1 MKLSLQTF
9 RSQFFS
15 GRRYDQSFGGVA
27 SRDTSG
33 QTSCWVVSRGLC
45 SYRLIDLSH
54 IEKSKRQNALVN
66 QLSILS
72 PYENFGYWV
81 SWVEGMAQTWVWDEN
96 LVESA
101 IIEHLVP
108 ADDRALLEVL
118 PESAFSLRLD
128 DGMQLCESTDGYVIQ
143 HWHEGLLHEERFWQH
158 RPSEAELLRFA
169 RGVGG
174 SAALE
179 DLQPQSFLDVP
190 WQSVD
195 GLGREYRAI
204 EPRLL
209 VYGALALSAIFLYQL
224 FSWVGLQF
232 LLHNLEQ
239 DYLAAR
245 QASQPVLEV
254 REATLALQDGNHV
267 IAELG
272 QRSQL
277 DLMAEI
283 VRELPAADEE
293 SGALMS
299 WKFQADELTFVIN
312 RPTAG
317 LEDYAAALDQINGL
331 DEIDLLPNDRARQ
344 LAINVR
350 MK

>member
-1 MKLSLQTF
+1 MHRQRRGRGKRWAARHLEVLQVVEL
-9 RSQFFS
+9 RPLVLHARPDVAA
-15 GRRYDQSFGGVA
+15 RRDDGAARLGG
-27 SRDTSG
+27 
-33 QTSCWVVSRGLC
+33 
-45 SYRLIDLSH
+45 
-54 IEKSKRQNALVN
+54 
-66 QLSILS
+66 
-72 PYENFGYWV
+72 
-81 SWVEGMAQTWVWDEN
+81 EGVQREEGV
-96 LVESA
+96 
-101 IIEHLVP
+101 
-108 ADDRALLEVL
+108 ADDRAVRVRVVPGELEPAWRAVV
-118 PESAFSLRLD
+118 A
-128 DGMQLCESTDGYVIQ
+128 
-143 HWHEGLLHEERFWQH
+143 
-158 RPSEAELLRFA
+158 
-169 RGVGG
+169 
-174 SAALE
+174 
-179 DLQPQSFLDVP
+179 
-190 WQSVD
+190 VD

-209 VYGALALSAIFLYQL
+209 VYGALALSAIFLYQV

-232 LLHNLEQ
+232 LLHDLEQ
-239 DYLAAR
+239 EYLAAR

-283 VRELPAADEE
+283 VRELPAADKEL
-293 SGALMS
+293 GALMS

-317 LEDYAAALDQINGL
+317 LEDYAAALDQIKGL